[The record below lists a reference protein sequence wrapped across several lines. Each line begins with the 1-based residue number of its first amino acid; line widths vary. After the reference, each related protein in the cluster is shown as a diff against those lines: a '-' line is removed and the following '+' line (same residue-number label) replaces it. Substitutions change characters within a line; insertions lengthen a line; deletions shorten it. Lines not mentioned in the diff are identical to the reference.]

1 MDTKTAA
8 TEAHVTIATI
18 RSWARRGVIAA
29 TKKAGRWSI
38 DAASLAHRIAIAA
51 LKAAR
56 RTPKQIVL
64 TVENLIAIGG
74 RRWQKNGMDR
84 IYFNGW
90 QDFAGVEV
98 THYKSGNI
106 SSASIGGR
114 GIANGRAY
122 NLAGAISKVYFDA
135 ADGRLHAQHYGARE
149 YEIRYLNGDRD
160 YLDLVQMTFDGIKS
174 AVAAL

>member
-8 TEAHVTIATI
+8 TEAHVTTATI
-18 RSWARRGVIAA
+18 RSWARNGVITA

-84 IYFNGW
+84 VYINDWSDY
-90 QDFAGVEV
+90 AGIEF
-98 THYKSGNI
+98 TRYNTGNI

-114 GIANGRAY
+114 GIANGRVSG
-122 NLAGAISKVYFDA
+122 LLGAIDKVYFDA
-135 ADGRLHAQHYGARE
+135 ADGRLHAIHYGGRE
-149 YEIRYLNGDRD
+149 VAIRYLNGHRD
-160 YLDLVQMTFDGIKS
+160 YLDLVQMTFDGIRA
-174 AVAAL
+174 AVAAR